1 MCGIGF
7 VSPAPGTGFDT
18 EGVVLALLVTLQ
30 ARGTDAAGVAWT
42 DQDGGT
48 WYVKDGVPGRRLAA
62 SLHATGDLPQAAG
75 AIVHTRYATLGPPAQ
90 NENNHPIVRPGVVLA
105 HNGVVSNHDSVF
117 ARLRA
122 QRLARVDSEAL
133 AAVVEKSPRVEDA
146 LEWFGHV
153 RGSAAVTWMRTG
165 QPEVHV
171 ARIVGSPLVVG
182 QTVAG
187 DAIGASTM
195 TILESACRI
204 AGVTLDW
211 VETLAEGTYLRFD
224 QGTMTDYRCF
234 AYRENPH
241 YRPPNYPPVLAAV

>member
-48 WYVKDGVPGRRLAA
+48 WYVKDGVPGRMLAA
-62 SLHATGDLPQAAG
+62 TLHQSGDLPRAAG
-75 AIVHTRYATLGPPAQ
+75 AIVHTRYATLGSPDA

-105 HNGVVSNHDSVF
+105 HNGVVRNHDRVF

-133 AAVVEKSPRVEDA
+133 AAVVEKAEDVEDA

-153 RGSAAVTWMRTG
+153 QGSAAVAWMHTG
-165 QPEVHV
+165 QPDVHV

-182 QTVAG
+182 QTAEG
-187 DAIGASTM
+187 DAIGASTKA
-195 TILESACRI
+195 ILESTCRI

-211 VETLAEGTYLRFD
+211 VDTLDEGTYMRFA
-224 QGTMTDYRCF
+224 QGTLTDYRCF
-234 AYRENPH
+234 GYQENPH
-241 YRPPNYPPVLAAV
+241 YAPPVYPPVLAAV